1 MIDKRLIKEIPQ
13 ARTYVM
19 KQVFVQWLAL
29 LCNIGLIFIVA
40 TVLEMSYL
48 HTLHHRDVV
57 YGFASLLVL
66 IGVRMWLIRRQ
77 ARYSYLASCDV
88 KDVLRK
94 RVYEKLLHLRH
105 TYREHLSTS
114 EVVQLS
120 VEGIDQLETYFGRYL
135 PQFFYSMLAPLT
147 LFFVLVWI
155 DWKSA
160 LVLFICVP
168 LIPLSIVAV
177 QTFAKKLLSKY
188 WTSYANLGD
197 SFLENLQG
205 LTTLKIYQAD
215 GYKHVEMNKEAE
227 HFRKVTMKVLT
238 MQLNSVSV
246 MDIVAYGGAALGSIV
261 AVLNFLHGSISFMGV
276 LCITLLSAEF
286 FLPMRL
292 LGSYFHI
299 AMNGVAAS
307 GKIFRL
313 LDVEESSLQTKTM
326 PMAPYVLQTKQLR
339 FAYEEER
346 TILQDIHL
354 RIESGQFIAI
364 AGESGSGKSTLA
376 KIIMGIER
384 GYQGSLTINGIER
397 NLIKDEDFWKQVTYI
412 SHAPFIA
419 KGSVRENLAM
429 VNSNLDDKTMIEAL
443 KKVNLYDYLMQEQGL
458 DTMLLEGGS
467 NLSGGQKQR
476 LAIARAILKDSAIY
490 IFDEAT
496 SNIDIESEQTIL
508 SIIEE
513 MAKNKTVILITHR
526 LSSLK
531 KCDGI
536 YLLQDG
542 GLCEEGSHDELIK
555 LHGIYANLYEKQ
567 ATLEAYSGGD
577 QHA

>member
-1 MIDKRLIKEIPQ
+1 MIDKRLMKEIPQ
-13 ARTYVM
+13 AKSFVM
-19 KQVFVQWLAL
+19 KQVLVMWIAL
-29 LCNIGLIFIVA
+29 LCNIGLILMI
-40 TVLEMSYL
+40 
-48 HTLHHRDVV
+48 
-57 YGFASLLVL
+57 ASLLEQSFLKTLKHEGILFYFVALCSL
-66 IGVRMWLIRRQ
+66 IALRMLCTRIQ

-94 RVYEKLLHLRH
+94 RVYEKLLRLRH
-105 TYREHLSTS
+105 TYREQVSTS

-135 PQFFYSMLAPLT
+135 PQFFYSMIAPLT

-155 DWKSA
+155 DWKSS
-160 LVLFICVP
+160 LVLLVCVP
-168 LIPLSIVAV
+168 LIPMSIVAV
-177 QTFAKKLLSKY
+177 QKFAKKLLSKY
-188 WTSYANLGD
+188 WTSYATLGD

-215 GYKHVEMNKEAE
+215 AYKHEEMNKEAE
-227 HFRKVTMKVLT
+227 QFRRVTMKVLT

-246 MDIVAYGGAALGSIV
+246 MDIVAYGGAALGTIV
-261 AVLNFLHGSISFMGV
+261 AVLHFLQGSLSLMGV
-276 LCITLLSAEF
+276 IAILLLSAEF

-299 AMNGVAAS
+299 AMNGIAAS

-313 LDVEESSLQTKTM
+313 LDLEEETSQVDAM
-326 PMAPYVLQTKQLR
+326 PEEPYQIQATHMQ
-339 FAYEEER
+339 FSYEENR
-346 TILQDIHL
+346 PILRNIQIDMQ
-354 RIESGQFIAI
+354 SGQFIAI

-376 KIIMGIER
+376 KLLMGIEQ

-397 NLIKDEDFWKQVTYI
+397 RFLKDEDFWKRVCYV
-412 SHAPFIA
+412 SHAPFLV

-429 VNSNLDDKTMIEAL
+429 AGEDIRDEQMKDAL
-443 KKVNLYDYLMQEQGL
+443 KKVNLYEFLMQEQGL
-458 DTMLLEGGS
+458 DTMLVEGGA

-476 LAIARAILKDSAIY
+476 LALARAILKDSAIY

-496 SNIDIESEQTIL
+496 SNIDVESEHTIL

-513 MAKNKTVILITHR
+513 MAKEKTILLITHR

-531 KCDGI
+531 NCDRI

-542 GLCEEGSHDELIK
+542 EVKEEGTHTTLLQK
-555 LHGIYANLYEKQ
+555 KGHYAQLYEKQ
-567 ATLEAYSGGD
+567 AELEAYSGGEE
-577 QHA
+577 HA

>member
-1 MIDKRLIKEIPQ
+1 MIDKRLMKEIPQ
-13 ARTYVM
+13 AKSFVM
-19 KQVFVQWLAL
+19 KQVLVMWVAL
-29 LCNIGLIFIVA
+29 LCNIGLILII
-40 TVLEMSYL
+40 
-48 HTLHHRDVV
+48 
-57 YGFASLLVL
+57 ASLLEQSFLKTLKHDGILYSFVALCIL
-66 IGVRMWLIRRQ
+66 IALRMLCTRMQTRF
-77 ARYSYLASCDV
+77 SYLASCDV

-105 TYREHLSTS
+105 TYREQVSTS

-135 PQFFYSMLAPLT
+135 PQFFYSMIAPLT

-155 DWKSA
+155 DWKSS
-160 LVLFICVP
+160 LVLLICVP
-168 LIPLSIVAV
+168 LIPMSIVAV
-177 QTFAKKLLSKY
+177 QKFAKKLLSKY
-188 WTSYANLGD
+188 WTSYATLGD

-215 GYKHVEMNKEAE
+215 AYKHEEMNKEAE
-227 HFRKVTMKVLT
+227 QFRRVTMKVLT

-261 AVLNFLHGSISFMGV
+261 AILHFLQGSLSLMGV
-276 LCITLLSAEF
+276 VTILLLSAEF

-299 AMNGVAAS
+299 AMNGIAAS

-313 LDVEESSLQTKTM
+313 LDLEEETSQVDRMPEEPYHIQAAHLQ
-326 PMAPYVLQTKQLR
+326 
-339 FAYEEER
+339 FSYEENR
-346 TILQDIHL
+346 PILRDIQ
-354 RIESGQFIAI
+354 IDMQSGQCIAI

-376 KIIMGIER
+376 KLLMGMEQ

-397 NLIKDEDFWKQVTYI
+397 RFLKDEDFWKRVCYV
-412 SHAPFIA
+412 SHNPFLT

-429 VNSNLDDKTMIEAL
+429 AGKGISDEQMMEAL
-443 KKVNLYDYLMQEQGL
+443 KQVNLYEFLMQEQGL
-458 DTMLLEGGS
+458 DTTLVEGGA

-476 LAIARAILKDSAIY
+476 LAIARAILKDSEIY

-496 SNIDIESEQTIL
+496 SNIDVESEQTIL
-508 SIIEE
+508 SLIQE
-513 MAKNKTVILITHR
+513 MAKQKTILLITHR

-531 KCDGI
+531 SCDNI

-542 GLCEEGSHDELIK
+542 EVKEQGTHTALLQKKGR
-555 LHGIYANLYEKQ
+555 YAQLYEKQ
-567 ATLEAYSGGD
+567 AALEAYSGGE

>member
-1 MIDKRLIKEIPQ
+1 MIDKRLMKEIPQ
-13 ARTYVM
+13 AKSFVI
-19 KQVFVQWLAL
+19 KQVIAQWVAL

-40 TVLEMSYL
+40 MLLEMSFL
-48 HTLHHRDVV
+48 KTLKHEGVL
-57 YGFASLLVL
+57 YGFLALVVL
-66 IGVRMWLIRRQ
+66 IILRMYLTRLQ
-77 ARYSYLASCDV
+77 AKYSYLASRDV

-94 RVYEKLLHLRH
+94 RVYEKLLRLRH
-105 TYREHLSTS
+105 TYREYVSTS

-135 PQFFYSMLAPLT
+135 PQFFYSMIAPLT
-147 LFFVLVWI
+147 LFITLVWI
-155 DWKSA
+155 DWKSS
-160 LVLFICVP
+160 LVLLICVP
-168 LIPLSIVAV
+168 LIPMSIIAV
-177 QTFAKKLLSKY
+177 QKFAKKLLSKY

-215 GYKHVEMNKEAE
+215 AYKNIEMNKEAE

-261 AVLNFLHGSISFMGV
+261 AVLNFLHGSLSLMGAV
-276 LCITLLSAEF
+276 CITLLSAEF

-299 AMNGVAAS
+299 AMNGIAAS

-313 LDVEESSLQTKTM
+313 LDLEEHNEQEQDM
-326 PMAPYVLQTKQLR
+326 PKGPYTIKAENVR
-339 FAYEEER
+339 FAYEEDR
-346 TILQDIHL
+346 SILHGIDLEIH
-354 RIESGQFIAI
+354 SGQFVAI

-376 KIIMGIER
+376 KLLMGIEQ
-384 GYQGSLTINGIER
+384 GYEGSLTVNGVER
-397 NLIKDEDFWKQVTYI
+397 RTLRDENYWKEVTYV
-412 SHAPFIA
+412 SHAPFLA
-419 KGSVRENLAM
+419 KGTVRENLAM
-429 VNSNLDDKTMIEAL
+429 AKDEIHDEQMKEAL
-443 KKVNLYDYLMQEQGL
+443 KKVNLYDFLMHEQGL
-458 DTMLLEGGS
+458 DTQLMEGGA

-476 LAIARAILKDSAIY
+476 LAIARAMLKDSEIY

-496 SNIDIESEQTIL
+496 SNIDIESEHTIL

-513 MAKNKTVILITHR
+513 MAKQKTIILITHR
-526 LSSLK
+526 LSSLTH
-531 KCDGI
+531 CDTI

-542 GLCEEGSHDELIK
+542 EVKEKGTHKDLLQEKGA
-555 LHGIYANLYEKQ
+555 YAALFEKQ
-567 ATLEAYSGGD
+567 AALEAYSGGEED
-577 QHA
+577 A